1 MKKYN
6 FDQVINRES
15 SGALKCD
22 ALQPLFGNSELTPLW
37 VADLDFAVGSGGE
50 NMFTDCSS
58 YLVIYVPM
66 GSVDAYKVAINWRDY
81 SSKIQGK
88 DF

>member
-1 MKKYN
+1 MDIKKRILS
-6 FDQVINRES
+6 VGLILVLIAVLS
-15 SGALKCD
+15 LVGVWA
-22 ALQPLFGNSELTPLW
+22 

-66 GSVDAYKVAINWRDY
+66 GSVYAYKVAINWRDY